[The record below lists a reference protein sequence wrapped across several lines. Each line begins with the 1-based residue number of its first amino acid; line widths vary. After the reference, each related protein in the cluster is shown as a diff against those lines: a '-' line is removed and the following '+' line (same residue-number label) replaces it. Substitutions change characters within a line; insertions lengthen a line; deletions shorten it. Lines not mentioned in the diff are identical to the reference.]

1 MPIYFYWG
9 GDDFRLNQ
17 AVADLRNQALDPDW
31 ASFNYDKIP
40 PEQSDG
46 AIQAL
51 NQAMTPP
58 FGLGKRFVWLQE
70 ATIGQR
76 CPEDLQQELERTLP
90 VIPETSVLLFTSQS
104 KPDGRL
110 KSTKLLQKYTKIR
123 EFSPIPP
130 WKTDQLVQ
138 QVHQMAKEAAVKLTP
153 AAAEWLAESVGSN
166 TRQLFNELEKLRL
179 YRGDCDQPLNPDMVS
194 ALVLA
199 NSQNSLQLAAAL
211 RKGNTAQSLSLVTD
225 LIHRNEP
232 ALRIVSTLVGQF
244 RLWLWVKLM
253 LEVGERDVQ
262 TIARA
267 AEVNNPKRIY
277 FLQKE
282 VKALPLVK
290 LQQTLAL
297 LLELE
302 ASLKQGADPLATLQT
317 KVIEISQLFH

>member
-9 GDDFRLNQ
+9 RDDFRLNR
-17 AVADLRNQALDPDW
+17 AVADLRNQTLDPQW

-40 PEQSDG
+40 PEQTNG
-46 AIQAL
+46 PIQAL

-58 FGLGKRFVWLQE
+58 FGMGKRFVWLQE
-70 ATIGQR
+70 ATVCQR
-76 CPEDLQQELERTLP
+76 CPEDLLQELDRTLP

-110 KSTKLLQKYTKIR
+110 KSTKLLQKYTEIR
-123 EFSPIPP
+123 EFSTIPP
-130 WKTDQLVQ
+130 WKTDLLVQ
-138 QVHQMAKEAAVKLTP
+138 QVHQMAREAGVKLTP
-153 AAAEWLAESVGSN
+153 AAAELLADSVGSN

-179 YRGDCDQPLNPDMVS
+179 YIGDCSQPLNPTMVS

-199 NSQNSLQLAAAL
+199 NTQTSFQLASAL
-211 RKGNTAQSLSLVTD
+211 RQGDTVQSLSLVTD
-225 LIHRNEP
+225 LINRNEP

-253 LEVGERDVQ
+253 LEIGEGNEKE
-262 TIARA
+262 IAQA

-282 VKALPLVK
+282 VRALPLAK
-290 LQQTLAL
+290 LQQTLPL
-297 LLELE
+297 LLALE
-302 ASLKQGADPLATLQT
+302 ASLKRGADELATLQT

>member
-1 MPIYFYWG
+1 MAIYCYWG

-17 AVADLRNQALDPDW
+17 AAEDLRDRTLDPQW

-40 PEQSDG
+40 PEQPNG

-58 FGLGKRFVWLQE
+58 FGLGKRFIWLQE
-70 ATIGQR
+70 ATICQR
-76 CPEDLQQELERTLP
+76 CPEDLRQELERTLP

-130 WKTDQLVQ
+130 WKTDQLVK
-138 QVHQMAKEAAVKLTP
+138 QVHQMAGEVGVKLTP
-153 AAAEWLAESVGSN
+153 AAAELLADSIGGN

-179 YRGDCDQPLNPDMVS
+179 YRGDRAQPVDPEMVS
-194 ALVLA
+194 ALVPA
-199 NSQNSLQLAAAL
+199 NTQSSLQLATAL
-211 RKGNTAQSLSLVTD
+211 RQGNTVQALTLATD

-253 LEVGERDVQ
+253 LEMGERNEQV
-262 TIARA
+262 IARA

-282 VKALPLVK
+282 VKAPPLVK
-290 LQQTLAL
+290 FQQALPL
-297 LLELE
+297 LLGLE
-302 ASLKQGADPLATLQT
+302 ASLKRGANELATLQT
-317 KVIEISQLFH
+317 KVIEISQLFQ